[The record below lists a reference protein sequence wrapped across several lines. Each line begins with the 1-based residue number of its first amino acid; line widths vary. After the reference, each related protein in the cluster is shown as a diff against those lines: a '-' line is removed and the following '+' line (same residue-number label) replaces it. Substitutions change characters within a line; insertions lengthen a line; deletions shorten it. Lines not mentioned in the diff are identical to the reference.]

1 METNA
6 TSAIVY
12 EAINGTNGRYRWTK
26 YLNICVIE
34 DMTNGY
40 INATKMCSMY
50 GRTKGGKEKQFSHWK
65 QYNQNF
71 INLVSASLAKGPDEL
86 VPCAVTGGQN
96 AIIRG
101 TYVHRDL
108 AVHLA
113 SWCSDEFGY
122 MVSKIINSHIE
133 AENQKLSEQ
142 LTTVTKQN
150 EGLRNTLEQYEDQ
163 VVIKTEDTNVNELMV
178 VMHDNDNKYVVL
190 RTQERNKKQMMKN
203 CRRRY
208 GNDFE
213 EAFSVISYQ
222 NPRNLFHRFK
232 EHVNGD
238 HELREKIKFHRTT
251 FRASNID
258 IDEIKSIVLQLEKT
272 FRDRMNVV

>member
-1 METNA
+1 M
-6 TSAIVY
+6 
-12 EAINGTNGRYRWTK
+12 
-26 YLNICVIE
+26 
-34 DMTNGY
+34 
-40 INATKMCSMY
+40 
-50 GRTKGGKEKQFSHWK
+50 
-65 QYNQNF
+65 
-71 INLVSASLAKGPDEL
+71 
-86 VPCAVTGGQN
+86 TGGQN

-108 AVHLA
+108 ALHLA

-122 MVSKIINSHIE
+122 MVSKIINSHIKV
-133 AENQKLSEQ
+133 ENQKLSEQ

-208 GNDFE
+208 GNGFE
-213 EAFSVISYQ
+213 EAFCVISYQ
-222 NPRNLFHRFK
+222 NPRKL
-232 EHVNGD
+232 
-238 HELREKIKFHRTT
+238 
-251 FRASNID
+251 
-258 IDEIKSIVLQLEKT
+258 
-272 FRDRMNVV
+272 